1 MFIVRLLL
9 HLCNS
14 PRGHFSHKQVHAIGV
29 NQCTRLL
36 ENTLKRKKENK
47 SDEKSLLPSLII
59 LTRDVRPATICS
71 HIPIYAHLLNKVPIL
86 VLPGKASVEFGSLLG
101 IKSIAAAMFLSPSKV
116 SSTNCSDEEL
126 DAHNDVHSFIN
137 FVVQNL

>member
-1 MFIVRLLL
+1 MRL
-9 HLCNS
+9 HLSNS
-14 PRGHFSHKQVHAIGV
+14 PRGHFPHKHVHAIGV

-47 SDEKSLLPSLII
+47 SDYDESLLPSLII

-116 SSTNCSDEEL
+116 SSSTNCSDEEL
-126 DAHNDVHSFIN
+126 DAHNDVDSFIN